1 MSEQP
6 GKRDLGIIIDLVFVL
21 GLLVVGVGLWLIDA
35 RLVVVL
41 GGLVL
46 MMLAVVVARR

>member
-1 MSEQP
+1 M
-6 GKRDLGIIIDLVFVL
+6 IDVAFVI

-46 MMLAVVVARR
+46 MMLAAVVARR

>member
-1 MSEQP
+1 VSEQP
-6 GKRDLGIIIDLVFVL
+6 EKRDWGIIVDLAFVL
-21 GLLVVGVGLWLIDA
+21 GLLIVGVGLWLIDA

-46 MMLAVVVARR
+46 MILAVAVARR